1 MKKDSYSIFYASYS
15 KDCEEVFYGG
25 TFSSFE
31 EALTFIREDIEAV
44 KKNVIKMIPNIKAYL
59 EEPQIILDEIS
70 DYQITCRFAYD
81 EPDGLEDCQYIFVWM
96 ITNREP
102 NDHSWEP
109 IFVH

>member
-44 KKNVIKMIPNIKAYL
+44 KKM
-59 EEPQIILDEIS
+59 
-70 DYQITCRFAYD
+70 
-81 EPDGLEDCQYIFVWM
+81 
-96 ITNREP
+96 
-102 NDHSWEP
+102 
-109 IFVH
+109 